1 MGPSEATYLGLKGQ
15 GVPMIKLVSERS
27 ERDIAIAELRY
38 ALVELAAQ
46 TMRIAA
52 GGGSV
57 TRWGRAFE
65 KVNDFFE
72 RKVDGKQLGITL
84 FEMQAALQ
92 FERLGS
98 EVDQTDREIDA
109 IARHSMRLVAS
120 MLERNRTQISRS
132 ENDLDAAIRRLEQLR
147 EERRRE
153 HRAALRQASPR
164 RAKSKVPAAAALSE
178 PMIDALRFLSEANAN
193 PLDGR
198 RTPGAATLRALQA
211 RGLIERGEGR
221 MGYSLTRRG
230 ENVRHGPQRV

>member
-1 MGPSEATYLGLKGQ
+1 
-15 GVPMIKLVSERS
+15 MIKLVSERS

-57 TRWGRAFE
+57 TRWGHAFD

-84 FEMQAALQ
+84 FEMQTALQ
-92 FERLGS
+92 FERLGPGV
-98 EVDQTDREIDA
+98 VDQTDREIDA
-109 IARHSMRLVAS
+109 IARHALRLVAS
-120 MLERNRTQISRS
+120 RLESNNTQVSRS
-132 ENDLDAAIRRLEQLR
+132 ESDLDAAIRRLEQLR

-153 HRAALRQASPR
+153 HRTALRQASSQ
-164 RAKSKVPAAAALSE
+164 RAKGKALAAASLSE
-178 PMIDALRFLSEANAN
+178 PMIDALRFLSEANPN
-193 PLDGR
+193 PLDGKL
-198 RTPGAATLRALQA
+198 TPGAATLRALEA

-221 MGYSLTRRG
+221 MGYSLTPRGEKARRG
-230 ENVRHGPQRV
+230 R